1 MKVIIDG
8 DACPV
13 VKIVEKICRKNQIP
27 VLLLC
32 DTSHIMNSDYSEV
45 LTVGKGQDAVDFM
58 IIQKGVATDIV
69 VTQDYGVAAMALG
82 KEMYGIHQS
91 GKEYTN
97 QNIDLMLFE
106 RHIAKEVR
114 GNKKGGK
121 KHSKGPKKRT
131 IEDDERFEVEFKKL
145 LERVLEQD
153 IIWT

>member
-1 MKVIIDG
+1 MMKVIIDG

-13 VKIVEKICRKNQIP
+13 VRIVEKICKEDHIP

-32 DTSHIMNSDYSEV
+32 DTSHVMHSDYSQV
-45 LTVGKGQDAVDFM
+45 VTVGKGQDAVDFM
-58 IIQKGVATDIV
+58 IIQKGKKNDIV

-82 KEMYGIHQS
+82 KGMYAIHQS

-114 GNKKGGK
+114 GNRKSGK

-131 IEDDERFEVEFKKL
+131 QEDDERFEKEFRRMINMVK
-145 LERVLEQD
+145 
-153 IIWT
+153 